1 MKTLILLAITGGLFF
16 TSPGLDTKHAK
27 SNKACAKNYVK
38 HCVKKSCNHAKKAKL
53 G

>member
-16 TSPGLDTKHAK
+16 SEPGLSTKHAK
-27 SNKACAKNYVK
+27 NNKVYTKKYVK
-38 HCVKKSCNHAKKAKL
+38 HCVKKCNNSAKKAN